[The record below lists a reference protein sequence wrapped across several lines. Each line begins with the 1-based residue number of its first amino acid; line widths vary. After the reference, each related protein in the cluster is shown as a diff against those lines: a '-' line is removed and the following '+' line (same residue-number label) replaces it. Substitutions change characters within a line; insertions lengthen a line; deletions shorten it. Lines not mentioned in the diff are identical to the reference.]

1 MGYSLVA
8 LDQGYLSFY
17 SAVEILGQ
25 KAILLPD
32 GPAEEAERSFDGS
45 LLHGWRN
52 GLLLWLGY
60 SL

>member
-1 MGYSLVA
+1 MA
-8 LDQGYLSFY
+8 LEQGYLSFY

-25 KAILLPD
+25 KAILLP
-32 GPAEEAERSFDGS
+32 GGLAEETERRLDHS

-52 GLLLWLGY
+52 GLLLWFGY